1 MLPNWQILPMWPN
14 TTKSV
19 GNVAKLIKSNYLD
32 QNFLNLV
39 KTDKYYQ
46 FESKCIG
53 SVAKLT
59 NSTNSVQ
66 NVLAILPKWQ
76 IWPNWFEKF

>member
-1 MLPNWQILPMWPN
+1 MWPN
-14 TTKSV
+14 PTKSI
-19 GNVAKLIKSNYLD
+19 GNVAKLTKSTYLV
-32 QNFLNLV
+32 QNFLNLA

-66 NVLAILPKWQ
+66 NVLAILPK
-76 IWPNWFEKF
+76 